1 MSVDALV
8 ESIEA
13 EADAEASRLLAEAD
27 AEAAARVAG
36 AEAAARARVAAMLAA
51 AQPGILGAEAR
62 ALNAARLALA
72 TRRTARLGARSE
84 AAFVL
89 AEDRVARTWTA
100 AVSPGAG
107 VSRSGGWRRR
117 RRASSVPAR
126 SGSGPPMPGTC
137 ATCRRGSGWRGSP
150 SSRMPRCRRA
160 SAAAPPTGA

>member
-27 AEAAARVAG
+27 AEATARVAG

-62 ALNAARLALA
+62 ALNAARLAPH
-72 TRRTARLGARSE
+72 RRTARLGARSE

-100 AVSPGAG
+100 AVRPGAG

-117 RRASSVPAR
+117 RRALSVPAR

-137 ATCRRGSGWRGSP
+137 ETCRRGSGWRGSP
-150 SSRMPRCRRA
+150 SSWMPTCRRA
-160 SAAAPPTGA
+160 SAAAPPTGT